1 MALKSG
7 WASQTTLNCGPISP
21 TQGAAPDTSSAQ
33 LPYEVTALRQAI
45 YDSLGGARFT
55 GDGNMG
61 KQSRVSV
68 KVPYPKHA
76 FDATFGKIGLSD
88 MPLSTYV
95 THEAVDKA
103 IGHGWSSRCHPTST
117 ITFASP
123 REKVHVRYHAPGM
136 IHYSHDNCPRLDS
149 FFSLFMYNYL
159 WSHSAKTSE
168 VNLSA
173 FIS

>member
-1 MALKSG
+1 MR
-7 WASQTTLNCGPISP
+7 WANWDGPEEWVSLADNP
-21 TQGAAPDTSSAQ
+21 ELRSYLTHTRAAPDISSGQ

-68 KVPYPKHA
+68 KVPFPKHV

-103 IGHGWSSRCHPTST
+103 IGHGWSSRCHQ
-117 ITFASP
+117 
-123 REKVHVRYHAPGM
+123 
-136 IHYSHDNCPRLDS
+136 
-149 FFSLFMYNYL
+149 
-159 WSHSAKTSE
+159 
-168 VNLSA
+168 
-173 FIS
+173 